1 MIWLDNVRYAKLWK
15 VFDYADD
22 AKYAD
27 ASIGTSEKNPDGEW
41 VNSRWPARFIGHA
54 FNKLKKGDFDE
65 GDKLRIVQGKLSNES
80 YQDAEGNW
88 KTALRMLVIEAEL
101 ESDAETADEKPVSKP
116 ATKKTTKTTNKTTTK
131 SEPEEPAQDGDL
143 PW

>member
-1 MIWLDNVRYAKLWK
+1 MIWLDNIRYAKLWK
-15 VFDYADD
+15 VFDYTND

-27 ASIGTSEKNPDGEW
+27 ASVGTSEKNTDGGW

-88 KTALRMLVIEAEL
+88 KTALRMLIIEAEP
-101 ESDAETADEKPVSKP
+101 EGDDEKPVSKP
-116 ATKKTTKTTNKTTTK
+116 AAKKTTKTTTQ
-131 SEPEEPAQDGDL
+131 SEPEAPAQDGDL

>member
-15 VFDYADD
+15 VFDYEDD

-80 YQDAEGNW
+80 YQDADGNW
-88 KTALRMLVIEAEL
+88 KNALRMLVM
-101 ESDAETADEKPVSKP
+101 DAEIENGETPEKSAD
-116 ATKKTTKTTNKTTTK
+116 KKTTKKATKTTAK
-131 SEPEEPAQDGDL
+131 SEPDEPAQDGDF